1 LALWS
6 REQTG
11 LARLLFSLTGAIP
24 LGAFL
29 VLHVVVY
36 ARALGGREALERA
49 LPDESLPFLALEL
62 LFVWLPLTYHA
73 LYGSFL
79 ALASTQ
85 SLGQAPYV
93 RRSVHFLQRLSGL
106 VVLVFIVYHAWQLRA
121 PLARGS
127 MTRKDLFFA
136 LVESL
141 SSTTGLGVPLVA
153 LVYLIAIAATAF
165 HFGRGLLAV
174 CAAWGVVRSERS
186 IKLASW
192 ACGLLAVGLFWLAA
206 TTVIY
211 LATGSNLVR
220 IGF

>member
-6 REQTG
+6 HEQTG
-11 LARLLFSLTGAIP
+11 LARKLFSLTGVVP
-24 LGAFL
+24 LGAFV
-29 VLHVVVY
+29 VLHVALY

-49 LPDESLPFLALEL
+49 LPGESLPFLAFEVV
-62 LFVWLPLTYHA
+62 FVWLPLAYHA

-79 ALASTQ
+79 ALSSTQ

-93 RRSVHFLQRLSGL
+93 RRSVHLLQRLSGL

-127 MTRKDLFFA
+127 MTRNDLFFA
-136 LVESL
+136 LVEAL

-153 LVYLIAIAATAF
+153 LGYLVAMAATAF
-165 HFGRGLLAV
+165 HFARGLLAA
-174 CAAWGVVRSERS
+174 CSAWGVVRSERS

-206 TTVIY
+206 STVIY
-211 LATGSNLVR
+211 LATGSR